1 MRRSIAIGSAV
12 AAGVASVALVAA
24 PSWAQAGG
32 WLGTARTAVT
42 GTTTTDTTCTGNG
55 PQGGGGMGY
64 GMRNGN
70 GAAAGTDS
78 TPGMGYGMRNGN
90 GMGAGIAG
98 QGTVAQ
104 GTLTAAQKTTLASM
118 AEEEKMAHDLYVA
131 LAAKYPDVYQFA
143 RIARAETQHLTAV
156 RAMLDRYDVADPTAG
171 KAAGQFASSS
181 FQSRYDSLLAGA
193 TTSSA
198 ALAAGVAV
206 EKADIADLATAQS
219 GLTTAP
225 DVLAL
230 YTHLSTASQHHLTA
244 FGG

>member
-1 MRRSIAIGSAV
+1 MRRTIAIGSAV
-12 AAGVASVALVAA
+12 AAGAAAVALVATPA
-24 PSWAQAGG
+24 LAQASG
-32 WLGTARTAVT
+32 WLGTRTAAVT
-42 GTTTTDTTCTGNG
+42 ATTDPTPACTGNG
-55 PQGGGGMGY
+55 PMGGMGY
-64 GMRNGN
+64 GMRNGAGPAN
-70 GAAAGTDS
+70 G
-78 TPGMGYGMRNGN
+78 TPGAGYGMRNGAGPGG
-90 GMGAGIAG
+90 GMLA

-104 GTLTAAQKTTLASM
+104 GTLTAAQRTTLASM

-225 DVLAL
+225 DVLAV

>member
-1 MRRSIAIGSAV
+1 MRRTIAIGSAV

-70 GAAAGTDS
+70 GATAGTDS

-90 GMGAGIAG
+90 GMGSGIAA

-118 AEEEKMAHDLYVA
+118 AEEEKLAHDLYVA
-131 LAAKYPDVYQFA
+131 LAAKYPADIQFA
-143 RIARAETQHLTAV
+143 RIAQAETRHLAAV
-156 RAMLDRYDVADPTAG
+156 RAMLTRYGVADPTVG
-171 KAAGQFASSS
+171 KAAGEFASST
-181 FQSRYDSLLAGA
+181 FQSQYDSLLAGA
-193 TTSSA
+193 TTSAA
-198 ALAAGVAV
+198 ALAAGVTI
-206 EKADIADLATAQS
+206 EKADLAALAAATT
-219 GLTTAP
+219 GVTAP
-225 DVLAL
+225 DVLAV
-230 YTHLSTASQHHLTA
+230 YGHLTTASQHHLTA